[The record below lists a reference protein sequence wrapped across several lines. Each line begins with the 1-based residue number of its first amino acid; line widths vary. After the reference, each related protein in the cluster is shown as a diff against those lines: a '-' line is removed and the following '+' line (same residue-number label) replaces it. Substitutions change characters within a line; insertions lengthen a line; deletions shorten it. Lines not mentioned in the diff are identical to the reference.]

1 MLLPDKSVDARYLT
15 PDDRIAI
22 ADGVQT
28 GRSAAAIADELCGCR
43 QFIRPGEALD
53 PRSPAVPPFAL
64 SRLPAQGTDGIM
76 IFVLLRLVCLALTH
90 TFALLCLLPMSDREK
105 DVEILALRHQLLV
118 LQHKVGKPTFTGTD
132 RAVLAGLLHHLP
144 MDKLRHLLLLV
155 RPDTL
160 LRRHRDLL
168 KRHHAATCMPK
179 RRGRPPTIRSIRAL
193 VVRLA
198 RENASRGYRR
208 IHGELAALGIKVA
221 ASTVWEILKEHGIP
235 PAPERQST
243 TWADFLRSQAEA
255 LLACDLFEVRTLTG
269 ARLYVFAVIDHA
281 TRRVRILGAT
291 AHPTAKWIVQLAR
304 NLLMDLQDA
313 GTRARFL
320 IRHHDSKF
328 TAAFDNL
335 LADDGLNVAITGIR
349 IPRMNSL
356 MERWIQTC
364 RRELLDRTLIW
375 NQSHLVHPRRE
386 FETFYN
392 CHRPHRALAQ
402 AAPLRPLPTPINV
415 PEQTRHLEV
424 RRRDRLGGT
433 LHEYQHVA

>member
-1 MLLPDKSVDARYLT
+1 M
-15 PDDRIAI
+15 
-22 ADGVQT
+22 
-28 GRSAAAIADELCGCR
+28 
-43 QFIRPGEALD
+43 
-53 PRSPAVPPFAL
+53 
-64 SRLPAQGTDGIM
+64 
-76 IFVLLRLVCLALTH
+76 LLRLACLAVTH
-90 TFALLCLLPMSDREK
+90 TFAFLRLLPMSDREK

-118 LQHKVGKPTFTGTD
+118 LQRQVGKPTFTDTD

-160 LRRHRDLL
+160 LRWHRDLL
-168 KRHHAATCMPK
+168 KRRHAAACVPK

-198 RENASRGYRR
+198 GENASWGYRR

-269 ARLYVFAVIDHA
+269 ARLYVFAVIEHA
-281 TRRVRILGAT
+281 TRRVRILGAS
-291 AHPTAKWIVQLAR
+291 AHPTAEWIVQLGR
-304 NLLMDLQDA
+304 NLLMDLEDA
-313 GTRARFL
+313 SSRARFL
-320 IRHHDSKF
+320 IRDRDSKF
-328 TAAFDNL
+328 TAAFDDL
-335 LADDGLNVAITGIR
+335 LTDAGLNVVTTGIR

-375 NQSHLVHPRRE
+375 NQSHLLHSLRE

-392 CHRPHRALAQ
+392 CHRPHRALGQ
-402 AAPLRPLPTPINV
+402 AAPLRPLPAPINV
-415 PEQTRHLEV
+415 PEQIGHLEV

-433 LHEYQHVA
+433 LHECQHAA